1 MMHDKPTWEA
11 AMTALVTLF
20 GSLVL
25 ARVKAVLAV
34 PFPYLMGEVDGRREL
49 GFDTEL
55 APIDEV
61 K

>member
-1 MMHDKPTWEA
+1 
-11 AMTALVTLF
+11 MTALVTLF